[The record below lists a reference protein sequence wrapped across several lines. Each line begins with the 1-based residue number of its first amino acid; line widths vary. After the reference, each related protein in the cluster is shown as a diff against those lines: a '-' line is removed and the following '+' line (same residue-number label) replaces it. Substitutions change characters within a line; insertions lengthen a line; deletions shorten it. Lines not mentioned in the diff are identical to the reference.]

1 MKWQKIILKIKKIPI
16 FEKKESEMTKADL
29 VNEIAVKTGLDKV
42 MVQETIESFF
52 KVVKNSVASGNN
64 IYLRGFG
71 TFEVKKRAPKVA
83 RNIRSNTSIL
93 VAEHYIPKFKPS
105 KEFVDKVKNA
115 RKEK

>member
-1 MKWQKIILKIKKIPI
+1 
-16 FEKKESEMTKADL
+16 MTKADL

-83 RNIRSNTSIL
+83 RNIRNNTSIL

-105 KEFVDKVKNA
+105 KEFVEKVKNA
-115 RKEK
+115 RKDK

>member
-1 MKWQKIILKIKKIPI
+1 
-16 FEKKESEMTKADL
+16 MTKADL
-29 VNEIAVKTGLDKV
+29 VNEISVKTGLDKV
-42 MVQETIESFF
+42 MVQETIETFF

-83 RNIRSNTSIL
+83 RDIRNNTSIM

-105 KEFVDKVKNA
+105 KEFIEKVKGTL
-115 RKEK
+115 KD